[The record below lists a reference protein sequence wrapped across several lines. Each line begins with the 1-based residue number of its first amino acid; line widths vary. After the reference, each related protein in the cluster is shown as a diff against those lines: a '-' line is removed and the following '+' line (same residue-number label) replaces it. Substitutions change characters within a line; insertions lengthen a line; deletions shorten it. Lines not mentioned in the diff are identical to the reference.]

1 MKTQLILRLYDALIN
16 GEKVGRLEF
25 CKLHS
30 ITERT
35 FYRYI
40 KEINMFFIHH
50 KRNVILDVI
59 EPNGEYFVKHID
71 ED

>member
-1 MKTQLILRLYDALIN
+1 MILRLYDALIS

-25 CKLHS
+25 CKKNV

-40 KEINMFFIHH
+40 KEINLFFMHNKH
-50 KRNVILDVI
+50 NVILDVA
-59 EPNGEYFVKHID
+59 EPDGIYFVRHTDID
-71 ED
+71 